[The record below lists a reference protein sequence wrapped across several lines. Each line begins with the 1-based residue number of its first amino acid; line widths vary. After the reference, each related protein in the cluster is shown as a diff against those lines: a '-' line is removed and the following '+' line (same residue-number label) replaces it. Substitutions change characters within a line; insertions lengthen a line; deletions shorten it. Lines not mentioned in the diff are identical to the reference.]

1 MIWGLANMPLAG
13 ARNRGGG
20 ARPNPGEEIAGGE
33 GIGVGQQEGTERD
46 LVVASGRAGA
56 AGAGAPARNSG
67 RRRV

>member
-46 LVVASGRAGA
+46 LVAASG
-56 AGAGAPARNSG
+56 
-67 RRRV
+67 

>member
-46 LVVASGRAGA
+46 LEVASGR
-56 AGAGAPARNSG
+56 AGAPARNSG